1 MKLFEGF
8 NFDDEFDFDKE
19 FSDDLRFI
27 KNKALIRKEVEPMI
41 EAEKDFIE
49 RRVDLNFGDEWLNQ
63 ILISLLEYTSIS
75 PSLYEIKQDKS
86 NPGMRIVRLYSTKD
100 KRPILAWMRYDAYRH
115 DFTEILAHIFD
126 NYFKFDDLNIEDIK
140 QAIVGLVREKYP
152 NY

>member
-41 EAEKDFIE
+41 EAEKDFFE
-49 RRVDLNFGDEWLNQ
+49 HRVDLNFTDKTLNQ
-63 ILISLLEYTSIS
+63 ILIFLLEYTSIR

-86 NPGMRIVRLYSTKD
+86 NLGMK
-100 KRPILAWMRYDAYRH
+100 
-115 DFTEILAHIFD
+115 
-126 NYFKFDDLNIEDIK
+126 NC
-140 QAIVGLVREKYP
+140 
-152 NY
+152 

>member
-19 FSDDLRFI
+19 FSDDLRLI

-41 EAEKDFIE
+41 EAEKDFFE
-49 RRVDLNFGDEWLNQ
+49 RRINLNFTDEFLNQ
-63 ILISLLEYTSIS
+63 ILISLLEYTSIR

-86 NPGMRIVRLYSTKD
+86 NLGMRIVRLYSTKD